1 MEASPRPNALV
12 RFGVFE
18 ADLRSGELRRSGRK
32 VSLQDRP
39 FQVLALLLERPGEV
53 VTRED
58 LRQSLWPADVFVDF
72 DQGLN
77 NAVKKLRLALD
88 DSAESP
94 RFVETL
100 ARRGYRFI
108 APVESLAPPTP
119 LAARRWGLLRPAAAA
134 LLTTALV
141 VLLYAARERWPTRPP
156 PTGRIML
163 AVLPF
168 ANLSGDVGQ
177 EYLSDGMTEEMIA
190 QVGRV
195 HPGGLG
201 VIGRASSMHF
211 KGKAKSVEQV
221 GRELGVDY
229 LLSGSVRRAGER
241 IRVTAELVRVRDQVQ
256 LWNGSYDRELRDVI
270 DLQIEVAR
278 AIAVEMP
285 VRPTAEERARRASSR
300 PVKPAAYESYLR
312 GRYFW
317 NEYTLEAERKAI
329 EHFEK
334 ALAEDPGYAP
344 AWAWLGSAVT
354 IAAHMRG
361 LPPKEA
367 MPKARAALTRALALD
382 PDAAE
387 VRAHDGWLKLTYEW
401 EFEAAEQA
409 FRRAL
414 ALNPS
419 LANAQ
424 QGHSLYL
431 AAMGRVEESVTEMR
445 PAREL
450 DPLSVPVSSDL
461 CLALYYARRYDEAI
475 AQCRATLE
483 MDPGFLP
490 AQFFLTRLY
499 EVEGMHALAIEADI
513 KATGVNF
520 GGKSW
525 FPEWSERLRSAYRT
539 SGWRGSRREQ
549 IKWLM
554 AAPPTAPEPAYF
566 VAEEYAL
573 LGDKEGALDWLEKAY
588 DGRRYHLVF
597 LKVEPQFDILRGEPR
612 FESLLRR
619 IGLPP

>member
-1 MEASPRPNALV
+1 
-12 RFGVFE
+12 
-18 ADLRSGELRRSGRK
+18 
-32 VSLQDRP
+32 
-39 FQVLALLLERPGEV
+39 
-53 VTRED
+53 
-58 LRQSLWPADVFVDF
+58 
-72 DQGLN
+72 
-77 NAVKKLRLALD
+77 
-88 DSAESP
+88 
-94 RFVETL
+94 
-100 ARRGYRFI
+100 
-108 APVESLAPPTP
+108 
-119 LAARRWGLLRPAAAA
+119 
-134 LLTTALV
+134 
-141 VLLYAARERWPTRPP
+141 
-156 PTGRIML
+156 ML

-177 EYLSDGMTEEMIA
+177 EYLSDGMTEELIA

-201 VIGRASSMHF
+201 VIGRSSSMHF
-211 KGKAKSVEQV
+211 KGKAMSVEQV

-229 LLSGSVRRAGER
+229 LLSGSIRRAGER

-256 LWNGSYDRELRDVI
+256 VWNGSYDRELRDVI

-285 VRPTAEERARRASSR
+285 VSQTAQERARPASSR
-300 PVKPAAYESYLR
+300 PVKPGAYESYLR
-312 GRYFW
+312 GRRFW
-317 NEYTLEAERKAI
+317 NEYTLESMRKAI

-354 IAAHMRG
+354 IVAHMRG

-387 VRAHDGWLKLTYEW
+387 VRTHDGWLKLTYEW

-419 LANAQ
+419 LASAQ

-431 AAMGRVEESVTEMR
+431 AAIGRIDDSVTEMR
-445 PAREL
+445 RAREL
-450 DPLSVPVSSDL
+450 DPLSAQVSSDL

-475 AQCRATLE
+475 AQCRETLE
-483 MDPGFLP
+483 MNPDFVP
-490 AQFFLTRLY
+490 AHLFLTRLY
-499 EVEGMHALAIEADI
+499 KVEGMHELAIESAI
-513 KATGVNF
+513 KTTGVNW
-520 GGKSW
+520 GSQPW

-554 AAPPTAPEPAYF
+554 APTAPEPAYY

-573 LGDKEGALDWLEKAY
+573 LGDEAGALDWLEKAY
-588 DGRRYHLVF
+588 DRRLWQLAF